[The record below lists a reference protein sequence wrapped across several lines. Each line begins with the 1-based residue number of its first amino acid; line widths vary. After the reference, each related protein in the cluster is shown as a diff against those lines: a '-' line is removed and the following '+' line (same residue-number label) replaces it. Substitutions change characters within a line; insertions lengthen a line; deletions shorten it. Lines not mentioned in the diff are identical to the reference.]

1 MDEFS
6 LIQKI
11 KQNHYRQSSLV
22 KGVGD
27 DAAVLRETSHDLV
40 VTVDTFV
47 EGVHF
52 TKETMDAFH
61 IGYRGLAANFSDMA
75 AMGAAPLYYLV
86 SIVVPRGW
94 EEDSISDIFKGMKQ
108 LAVQHDTDLIGGDTV
123 SGNELVLS
131 ITVIGK
137 VEKNAARYRSD
148 AEAGDIVFVT
158 GTLGDASAGLHL
170 LQHKIKMN
178 GRDYFINRHRVPI
191 PRIEFARGL
200 AHLKR
205 MALNDVSDGI
215 ASEAHEIAEASQ
227 VSIILKDKSIPVHP
241 SFTQFSP
248 DLQSKWKYFGGEDFE
263 LLGTV
268 SQTEWPKVQKTAEA
282 LNLKISEI
290 GYVTHKEID
299 NVYLKKDGV
308 LKPLIKAG
316 YTHLK

>member
-6 LIQKI
+6 LIRKI
-11 KQNHYRQSSLV
+11 KQNHYQQSSLV
-22 KGVGD
+22 KGIGD
-27 DAAVLRETSHDLV
+27 DAAVLRETNNDLV

-52 TKETMDAFH
+52 TTETMDAFH

-75 AMGAAPLYYLV
+75 AMGATPLYYLV

-94 EEDSISDIFKGMKQ
+94 EEDSISDIFIGMRQ

-123 SGNELVLS
+123 SGKELVLS

-148 AEAGDIVFVT
+148 AKTGDIVFVT

-170 LQHKIKMN
+170 LQQKINMN
-178 GRDYFINRHRVPI
+178 DKDYFINRHRAPV
-191 PRIEFARGL
+191 PRIEIARGL
-200 AHLKR
+200 THLKR
-205 MALNDVSDGI
+205 VALNDVSDGI

-227 VSIILKDKSIPVHP
+227 VSIILKDKNIPVHP

-248 DLQSKWKYFGGEDFE
+248 DLQTKWKYFGGEDFE

-268 SQTEWPKVQKTAEA
+268 SQIDWPNVQKTAKA

-290 GYVTHKEID
+290 GYVTHKEMD
-299 NVYLKKDGV
+299 YVYLKKDGV
-308 LKPLIKAG
+308 LKPLTKAG